1 MSQYGLTTVG
11 NSIQYNS
18 HQLCSDRLYDIYYYK
33 FGQLDYRFVILN
45 IISKVNNSKVK
56 FIPWLILRVSL
67 KYLLHVCIF
76 GLCVISLLF
85 DFQYVESKLSK
96 KILDQAR
103 LQQVELEEEYGAA
116 SSSAAT
122 SSSSAR
128 FA

>member
-18 HQLCSDRLYDIYYYK
+18 PQLCSDRLYDIYYYE
-33 FGQLDYRFVILN
+33 FGQLDYRFVRLN

-67 KYLLHVCIF
+67 KYLLRVCIF

-103 LQQVELEEEYGAA
+103 LQQIEMEEEYGTTS

-122 SSSSAR
+122 SSSVRSA
-128 FA
+128 